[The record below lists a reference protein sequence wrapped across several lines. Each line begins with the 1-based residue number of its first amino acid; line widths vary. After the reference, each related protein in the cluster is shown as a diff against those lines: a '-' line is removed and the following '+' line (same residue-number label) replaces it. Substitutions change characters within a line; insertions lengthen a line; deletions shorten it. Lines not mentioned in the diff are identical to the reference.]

1 MSRGTYISSTKKPR
15 SFAVKAFVLCALSM
29 VAAQSLA
36 EPLPKDLSGSWRIT
50 RLLPTS
56 NSACWSVGKAMP
68 LIGSTLTYS
77 EHKMTW
83 KGGDIPLNGIA
94 TRMIDSNDLQAEAG
108 SGTGVS
114 FSQLEIRKSTV
125 LEVNFQHEDADIT
138 GASTEV
144 PGDSVLIAGP
154 NRIVVSACGIYLEA
168 MRLVAPKPKK

>member
-1 MSRGTYISSTKKPR
+1 MSQGKRSSFT
-15 SFAVKAFVLCALSM
+15 VKATVACALGL
-29 VAAQSLA
+29 VAVTSLA
-36 EPLPKDLSGSWRIT
+36 EPLPKDLAGSWRIT

-56 NSACWSVGKAMP
+56 NAACWSVGKAMP

-94 TRMIDSNDLQAEAG
+94 TRMVDNNELLAESG
-108 SGTGVS
+108 SGSGVS
-114 FSQLEIRKSTV
+114 FSQLEIKKSSV

-144 PGDSVLIAGP
+144 PGDSVLVAGP
-154 NRIVVSACGIYLEA
+154 NRIVASACGIYFEA
-168 MRLVAPKPKK
+168 MRLGAAAPKKDKRWRQ